1 MTNDTQISD
10 RELEI
15 LRLVATGAT
24 NQQIAQQLNISIN
37 TVKVHL
43 RNIFGKIGVVS
54 RTEATVYAI
63 RNGLVPGIAAPPEPP
78 AADAEPAPVAQVAAP
93 PPPPVATPPQ
103 ASVAVPPSP
112 QPTASPSTASPP
124 PQTIPSPVA
133 TPPLPQAAPA
143 PAARRVPLLWI
154 GVGLAFALVAAALIW
169 RLGGAA
175 EPRAAAPTAAPADES
190 ERWSTHAPLPR
201 PRAGFALAAFEP
213 EGRLFVIGGS
223 QDGLPVGLLDRY
235 DPQSGRWVSLDDKP
249 TPVSEAGAISLR
261 GRLYVPGGEG
271 ADGRPTAAFE
281 AYDPQERRWQQL
293 APLPAPR
300 SRYALAVWEG
310 RIFLIGGWDGAAL
323 SDEVFVYDPE
333 ADRWSEAGALP
344 EPPRQRA
351 AATVVAGRLYLT
363 GGEGPA
369 GPLSEVLRLDP
380 GEASGGRW
388 ERLAQLP
395 APVARPS
402 AITVINSLLVVD
414 AATPAAWQYDA
425 SADAWTPY
433 PIVEGAPVASRAALL
448 GTSIYFVSDESA
460 DSPKAGAVGEYQA
473 IFTSFFPVRGV
484 QSPAYP

>member
-1 MTNDTQISD
+1 MISGMSQRPGTDGMTNDTQISD

-43 RNIFGKIGVVS
+43 RNIFGKIGAVS

-63 RNGLVPGIAAPPEPP
+63 RNGLVPGIAAPADVAAEVESPP
-78 AADAEPAPVAQVAAP
+78 SLPQPAAPVAAASTPQTAPAAPVAAP
-93 PPPPVATPPQ
+93 
-103 ASVAVPPSP
+103 S
-112 QPTASPSTASPP
+112 P
-124 PQTIPSPVA
+124 PQT
-133 TPPLPQAAPA
+133 APTT
-143 PAARRVPLLWI
+143 AARRPPLLWL
-154 GVGLAFALVAAALIW
+154 GAGLAVALVAAALLW
-169 RLGGAA
+169 RLGGA
-175 EPRAAAPTAAPADES
+175 PAAPVSPAPTAAQSDEAQ
-190 ERWSTHAPLPR
+190 RWSSHAPLPR
-201 PRAGFALAAFEP
+201 PREGFALAAFEP

-223 QDGLPVGLLDRY
+223 EEGRAVGMLDRY

-261 GRLYVPGGEG
+261 GRLYVPGGEE
-271 ADGRPTAAFE
+271 ADGLPTTVFE

-310 RIFLIGGWDGAAL
+310 RIYLIGGWDGAAL
-323 SDEVFVYDPE
+323 SGDVFVYDPE
-333 ADRWSEAGALP
+333 ADRWAEAGALP

-351 AATVVAGRLYLT
+351 AATVVAGRLYLA
-363 GGEGPA
+363 GGEGPG

-380 GEASGGRW
+380 GEAGGGRW
-388 ERLAQLP
+388 ERPAQLP
-395 APVARPS
+395 EAVARPS

-414 AATPAAWQYDA
+414 AAAAAAWQYDA
-425 SADAWTPY
+425 GADAWVAY
-433 PIVEGAPVASRAALL
+433 PIVEGAPVAPSAALL

-460 DSPKAGAVGEYQA
+460 DGSRAGAVGEYQA
-473 IFTSFFPVRGV
+473 IFTSFFPARGG
-484 QSPAYP
+484 QPAYP